1 MVPARPARMG
11 ASSQRAVVH
20 LLSNGFAW
28 AAPVTSIPPGKVP
41 ENVAEAVSAASVR
54 ASRLASP
61 PFARSSIL
69 MAIVFLT
76 SWLLKERGRRSQARS
91 SAIPS
96 WPVFVW

>member
-1 MVPARPARMG
+1 MVPARAVLMG

-28 AAPVTSIPPGKVP
+28 AAPVTSIPQGKAP

-61 PFARSSIL
+61 SFARSSIL

-76 SWLLKERGRRSQARS
+76 SWLLKERGRRAS
-91 SAIPS
+91 S
-96 WPVFVW
+96 F

>member
-1 MVPARPARMG
+1 
-11 ASSQRAVVH
+11 
-20 LLSNGFAW
+20 
-28 AAPVTSIPPGKVP
+28 
-41 ENVAEAVSAASVR
+41 
-54 ASRLASP
+54 
-61 PFARSSIL
+61 L